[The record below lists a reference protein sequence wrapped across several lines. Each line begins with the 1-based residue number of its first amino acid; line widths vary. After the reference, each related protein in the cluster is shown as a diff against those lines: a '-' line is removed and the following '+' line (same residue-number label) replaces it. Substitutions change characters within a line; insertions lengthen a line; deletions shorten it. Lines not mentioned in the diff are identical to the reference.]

1 MSTAVIKALTKRI
14 RLRIGS
20 NEEAA
25 RAAGVSPGVWSHYES
40 ADKPET
46 TIPLGRLH
54 QMSLTAAERK
64 EIIDLFTEADD
75 HAVESLMDEASEAT
89 EATAALQGLVR
100 LATKD
105 GRITETEARRIR
117 DAAMTAKAQINDVLN
132 GVGV

>member
-1 MSTAVIKALTKRI
+1 MNTAVIKALTKRI

-105 GRITETEARRIR
+105 GRVTETEARRIR

>member
-75 HAVESLMDEASEAT
+75 QAVESLMDEASEAT

-105 GRITETEARRIR
+105 GRVTETEARRIR

>member
-46 TIPLGRLH
+46 TIPLGRLA

-105 GRITETEARRIR
+105 GRVTETEARRIR

>member
-1 MSTAVIKALTKRI
+1 MSIAVIKALTKRI

-46 TIPLGRLH
+46 TIPLGRLA
-54 QMSLTAAERK
+54 QMSLTASERK

-75 HAVESLMDEASEAT
+75 HAVECLMDEASEAT

-105 GRITETEARRIR
+105 GRVTETEARRIR
-117 DAAMTAKAQINDVLN
+117 DAALTAKSQINDVLK
-132 GVGV
+132 GVGK

>member
-105 GRITETEARRIR
+105 GRVTETEARRIR

>member
-105 GRITETEARRIR
+105 GRVTETEARRIR
-117 DAAMTAKAQINDVLN
+117 DAALAAKSQINDVLK
-132 GVGV
+132 GVGK

>member
-105 GRITETEARRIR
+105 GRVTETEARRIR

-132 GVGV
+132 GVCV

>member
-46 TIPLGRLH
+46 TIPLGRLA
-54 QMSLTAAERK
+54 QMSLTASERK
-64 EIIDLFTEADD
+64 EIIDLFTEAED
-75 HAVESLMDEASEAT
+75 HAVECLMDEASEAT

-100 LATKD
+100 LATRD
-105 GRITETEARRIR
+105 GRVTETEARRIR
-117 DAAMTAKAQINDVLN
+117 DAALAAKSQINDVLK
-132 GVGV
+132 GVGK

>member
-1 MSTAVIKALTKRI
+1 MSIAVIKALTKRI

-46 TIPLGRLH
+46 TIPLGRLV
-54 QMSLTAAERK
+54 QMSLTASERK
-64 EIIDLFTEADD
+64 EIIDLFTEAED
-75 HAVESLMDEASEAT
+75 HSVECLMDEASEAT

-105 GRITETEARRIR
+105 GRVTETEARRIR
-117 DAAMTAKAQINDVLN
+117 DAALAAKSQINDVLK
-132 GVGV
+132 GVGK